1 MAKAKWTLL
10 TVKRSQTYLKIRFNY
25 KSKAWTVFL
34 GKTSHWDSLEALKV
48 ENIIGTTR
56 TWLRTACYY
65 LLYEMKGSRRAVI
78 FNTAYSIESCMC
90 FKNIYALA
98 LYQSN

>member
-1 MAKAKWTLL
+1 MAKAIWTLL
-10 TVKRSQTYLKIRFNY
+10 TVKKSQTYLKIRFNY
-25 KSKAWTVFL
+25 KSKAWIVFL

-56 TWLRTACYY
+56 TWLRTVCYY
-65 LLYEMKGSRRAVI
+65 LLYEMKGSWRAVI
-78 FNTAYSIESCMC
+78 FNTGYSIESCMH

-98 LYQSN
+98 LFQSN